1 MSSRRSPVARRYK
14 RCDMRCMHFP
24 RWDVMGRSPNLRY
37 GKAHVT
43 GSTTPR
49 VVRRDTLAIVSIRT

>member
-1 MSSRRSPVARRYK
+1 
-14 RCDMRCMHFP
+14 MHFP